1 MPRPTNFSEYQRD
14 IYGAFAP
21 PRISTDPAMLES
33 RAHKVM
39 SREAWDYV
47 DGSAALGLTYKFNRA
62 AFDKYRLVPRML
74 RDVTSRSTRVTVFG
88 KELES
93 PILLAPIGVQGQVH
107 RDAEEATARAAAKLN
122 VSMILST
129 AASRT
134 IEQAAAANTYTDPQT
149 HATRQGDRWY
159 QLYWPKSDDIT
170 VSLLNRAKAAGYTTL
185 VVTLDTFVLAW
196 RARDL
201 DSSYLPFLF
210 GEGTQIGFSDPVFNR
225 RFEAEPKGS
234 VTELFELLRKS
245 TNPFRFARLLVNART
260 IAKSRSWLAEMN
272 SGTYKSWEQL
282 ALLKQHWSG
291 PIVLKGIQS
300 VEDARLAVEHGVD
313 GIVVS
318 NHGGRQAS
326 GAVAS
331 LDALA
336 DICADDVVK
345 QSKLTVL
352 FDSGIRTGSDVIK
365 ALALGADAVLLG
377 RPYVYGLAVDGQ
389 DGIEA
394 VVRGLQADLEITMGN
409 IGISDLTRP
418 QLQGVLKPHAAAAL

>member
-21 PRISTDPAMLES
+21 PRISTDPLVLQEQ
-33 RAHKVM
+33 AHKVLTK
-39 SREAWDYV
+39 EAWDYV
-47 DGSAALGLTYKFNRA
+47 DGSAAWGLTYKYNRA
-62 AFDKYRLVPRML
+62 AFDNYRLVPRML
-74 RDVTSRSTRVTVFG
+74 RNVTERSTRISLFG
-88 KELES
+88 KEYES

-122 VSMILST
+122 VPMILST

-134 IEQAAAANTYTDPQT
+134 IEQAAAANRYTSPEDGK
-149 HATRQGDRWY
+149 TRDGERWY
-159 QLYWPKSDDIT
+159 QLYWPKSDDVTI
-170 VSLLNRAKAAGYTTL
+170 SLLNRAKAAGYTTL
-185 VVTLDTFVLAW
+185 VVTLDTFVLAY
-196 RARDL
+196 RSRDL

-210 GEGTQIGFSDPVFNR
+210 GEGTQIGFSDPVFNAK
-225 RFEAEPKGS
+225 FEREPKGS

-282 ALLKQHWSG
+282 ALLKQHWPG
-291 PIVLKGIQS
+291 KIVLKGIQS
-300 VEDARLAVEHGVD
+300 VEDAKLAIQHGID

-318 NHGGRQAS
+318 NHGGRQVS

-336 DICADDVVK
+336 EICADEQVR
-345 QSKLTVL
+345 QSGLTIL

-365 ALALGADAVLLG
+365 ALALGANAVLLG
-377 RPYVYGLAVDGQ
+377 RPYIYGLACDGQ
-389 DGIEA
+389 AGVEA

-409 IGISDLTRP
+409 IGIQYLERP
-418 QLQGVLKPHAAAAL
+418 QLQCVVKPYAGASL